1 MAKVSTRADM
11 ALIQGA
17 KDIGKSMMPAD
28 LSGLDK
34 VTEAGTTMALAGIEE
49 IRKREQEKVDAFDEF
64 TKTAEEVSLS
74 AGSLGNVLYDDTVQ
88 FANQQI
94 DAYLA
99 ALKNGD
105 QAGMMAAKKAM
116 ADRSTFTQQ
125 HKTFIFDLAELQGE
139 GDLSSAHSK
148 EELDYMNA
156 VLKGEYKVEKNDKGE
171 MVFNVNGVKK
181 TNAEFEDMYI
191 LKNYQVGETI
201 GKLNLEA
208 KKSSTFDRNSVQN
221 TVTQSLPKN
230 VKQFR
235 ASLEDDLGGGAS
247 FKDLLTNDKGLD
259 QEILMGI
266 GNYDPNGDGK
276 VDENEKANF
285 LDAVTNHKNPNFNLD
300 VSRRIMAHKLTNVI
314 ENGHSAHWEGVA
326 KAKQDEITNEYLF
339 EKYKNDLR
347 KDLDAAQTG
356 NDIIKAASDHQN
368 DIEQINLKEKNIR
381 GRDQAKKGIVQAD
394 VRNFWN
400 KQDFDNDA
408 FRQKG
413 PTDKALLYAE
423 AFKEATG
430 NTDVNIKYSGKPFK
444 DSSGRTVQK
453 GYYVV
458 RQEDVFNKEGIAT
471 GEKKAVNQIIG
482 IGEDITADNIM
493 AFIDSD
499 KSMVNVDNTLSGGIS
514 R

>member
-1 MAKVSTRADM
+1 MAKVSTKADM

-17 KDIGKSMMPAD
+17 AKIGESMMPAD
-28 LSGLDK
+28 LSGFDK

-74 AGSLGNVLYDDTVQ
+74 SGALGSVLYNDTVG
-88 FANQQI
+88 FANQ
-94 DAYLA
+94 AKEEYLK

-116 ADRSTFTQQ
+116 SDRSTFTQQ
-125 HKTFIFDLAELQGE
+125 HKTFITDLAKLQEE
-139 GDLSSAHSK
+139 GDLSAAHSK

-156 VLKGEYKVEKNDKGE
+156 ILKGEYKVEKNDKGE

-221 TVTQSLPKN
+221 TVTQNLPKN
-230 VKQFR
+230 IKQLR
-235 ASLEDDLGGGAS
+235 ASMADDLGGGAN
-247 FKDLLTNDKGLD
+247 FKELLVKDTTLD

-285 LDAVTNHKNPNFNLD
+285 IDAVTNHENPNFNMD
-300 VSRRIMAHKLTNVI
+300 VTRRIMAHKITNVI
-314 ENGHSAHWEGVA
+314 ENGHTAHWEGVA
-326 KAKQDEITNEYLF
+326 KAEQNKITNEYLF

-347 KDLDAAQTG
+347 IDLDAAQTG
-356 NDIIKAASDHQN
+356 NDIIKAAADHQN
-368 DIEQINLKEKNIR
+368 DIDQINLKEKNIR
-381 GRDQAKKGIVQAD
+381 ERDQAKKGIVQAD
-394 VRNFWN
+394 VRNYWN
-400 KQDFDNDA
+400 KQDFDDDA

-430 NTDVNIKYSGKPFK
+430 NTDVNIKYSGKPFT
-444 DSSGRTVQK
+444 DSSGRKVQK

-458 RQEDVFNKEGIAT
+458 RQEDVFNEEGIAT
-471 GEKKAVNQIIG
+471 GEKRAVNQIIG
-482 IGEDITADNIM
+482 IGEDITADNII